1 MPWKSS
7 TAFGAST
14 LNATT
19 PEVLPVKPIIEP
31 IDPTRYRQAI
41 VHGKQALAAENSKA
55 AAARVIF
62 QELVDEPREVVLRAF
77 IEGANITP
85 KGSPTYFYNISR
97 KFKRLKNQATK
108 N

>member
-1 MPWKSS
+1 MN
-7 TAFGAST
+7 TDQT
-14 LNATT
+14 DT
-19 PEVLPVKPIIEP
+19 PSVKPIIEP

-41 VHGKQALAAENSKA
+41 VLGKASLAAENSKA

-77 IEGANITP
+77 IEGANVTP

-97 KFKRLKNQATK
+97 KFKKLKNQALK
-108 N
+108 A